1 MSVCLSLNLFVSVA
15 VPVCLVGWLVVCPF
29 FRALVSVCQL
39 LSGQCVY
46 ACVCVCMSESVPL
59 SVFLIVCLIDI
70 FYVYLSV
77 TLSIYLSPPPLSL
90 SLSLALSPS
99 LCLLV
104 RLIICLAVRK
114 FCLSVL
120 SCHVLSYLSLSLSL
134 FLSLSVCLLYIYIY
148 IYIYSLSLS
157 LSLSRSLALSLSRS
171 LALSLSRSLLSL
183 SRSCFCSSGLRLVS
197 VDICQF
203 VFAYFVNVFQADC
216 LPSRRTGLSV
226 LNQLH
231 KHRQN

>member
-1 MSVCLSLNLFVSVA
+1 MCI
-15 VPVCLVGWLVVCPF
+15 
-29 FRALVSVCQL
+29 CQL
-39 LSGQCVY
+39 LC
-46 ACVCVCMSESVPL
+46 
-59 SVFLIVCLIDI
+59 
-70 FYVYLSV
+70 
-77 TLSIYLSPPPLSL
+77 LSISAPPLSL

-134 FLSLSVCLLYIYIY
+134 FLSLSVCLSYIYI
-148 IYIYSLSLS
+148 SL
-157 LSLSRSLALSLSRS
+157 SLALSLSLS
-171 LALSLSRSLLSL
+171 IFLAVALLL
-183 SRSCFCSSGLRLVS
+183 SSGLRLVS

-216 LPSRRTGLSV
+216 LPRRTELSV

-231 KHRQN
+231 KQRQN